1 MIKEL
6 TYIILM
12 LVFFASCEDIYHPK
26 IDIVEGHLIV
36 ESLITNDPNQNYVHL
51 TNGTSFYDQNPSDG
65 VPGALV
71 NLIDG
76 AGNITK
82 GTESSS
88 GTFHFNIVPVPGQT
102 YKLQIL
108 YNSDTYESEA
118 VIMPPIPHLINFYT
132 GRIEK
137 VEYQNDGFGNPIPV
151 TVVARELYADVPV
164 TPTLNY
170 YRFGMRS
177 ILEWYYTPPMTGPS
191 SANQPTVYG
200 WLSVYYNDKY
210 NIAGPNKFSQSDKI
224 DKHPFVRLPY
234 GTIQYIKP
242 DSTFAGWI
250 FILDQYGTSQGSF
263 DYHDK
268 LNSQFS
274 ATGTLFD
281 PIQTQVNGNIT
292 CITNP
297 SKKTYGYFD
306 LNSYRQYRYY
316 LYFTDPQPTGSIT
329 VRELTRYPT
338 IPGEGQTTYYPPK
351 WWE

>member
-137 VEYQNDGFGNPIPV
+137 VECIKMTVSGIQYRSLWLPV
-151 TVVARELYADVPV
+151 SFMQMY
-164 TPTLNY
+164 
-170 YRFGMRS
+170 
-177 ILEWYYTPPMTGPS
+177 
-191 SANQPTVYG
+191 
-200 WLSVYYNDKY
+200 
-210 NIAGPNKFSQSDKI
+210 
-224 DKHPFVRLPY
+224 RLPRHS
-234 GTIQYIKP
+234 II
-242 DSTFAGWI
+242 
-250 FILDQYGTSQGSF
+250 
-263 DYHDK
+263 
-268 LNSQFS
+268 
-274 ATGTLFD
+274 TGL
-281 PIQTQVNGNIT
+281 
-292 CITNP
+292 
-297 SKKTYGYFD
+297 
-306 LNSYRQYRYY
+306 
-316 LYFTDPQPTGSIT
+316 
-329 VRELTRYPT
+329 E
-338 IPGEGQTTYYPPK
+338 
-351 WWE
+351 